1 MKHAILSLLAT
12 GTALHGAITSAILNP
27 SRITMYEGES
37 LSVTLTA
44 TCSYNGP
51 GEGIY
56 EILGSVHWGILDPVP
71 PPAQIAEGA
80 TFGFP
85 KSVVVGS
92 TGDITIPDEGTLH
105 LSFSGYCAEVSW
117 EEWIPGYLTGAPTY
131 VTNTNSPTVEV
142 LNLAPTI
149 IIGQDNVTVNGLVN
163 GLVNFFAYATDP
175 GLNDVLTYRWDLDG
189 NGDFSDASGSST
201 PPIDFSG
208 YAPGVYH
215 AMVRVDDG
223 DGGVDTDTFD
233 ITVVPEPGAMAIL
246 ALTPL
251 LGLRRRRRGLNHG

>member
-12 GTALHGAITSAILNP
+12 GTALHGAITSAILTP
-27 SRITMYEGES
+27 SRITMNEGQS

-56 EILGSVHWGILDPVP
+56 DILGSVYWGIPAPVP

-80 TFGFP
+80 GVGFP

-92 TGDITIPDEGTLH
+92 TGDITIPDDGTLH
-105 LSFSGYCAEVSW
+105 LSFSGYYTEFRM
-117 EEWIPGYLTGAPTY
+117 EEPLGIVAHGGIVVAS
-131 VTNTNSPTVEV
+131 TNSPTVQV

-149 IIGQDNVTVNGLVN
+149 IIGQDNVTVNGLFD
-163 GLVNFFAYATDP
+163 FFAYATDP